1 MELQQS
7 IDPTLKI
14 PQIVP
19 FLANA
24 VRQTNGQ
31 QSEGIFR
38 VPGDADAVTDLVIY
52 IHIFSTG
59 QLLNNISNSVFVLKM
74 ATTMHQAS
82 QIPTYPLHYSNIGCE
97 I

>member
-1 MELQQS
+1 MELQQG
-7 IDPTLKI
+7 IDPALKI

-38 VPGDADAVTDLVIY
+38 VPGDADAVTDLVVYIY
-52 IHIFSTG
+52 I
-59 QLLNNISNSVFVLKM
+59 
-74 ATTMHQAS
+74 
-82 QIPTYPLHYSNIGCE
+82 
-97 I
+97 